1 METFILPAFLSLFT
15 IGIVLVFALV
25 SRRNTI
31 KRMEDDNAPKSSLAE
46 DGPSHRR
53 AD

>member
-15 IGIVLVFALV
+15 IGIVLIFAAR
-25 SRRNTI
+25 SRRKTVE
-31 KRMEDDNAPKSSLAE
+31 RMEDDNAPKSSLAE